1 MSQLPLEI
9 GRIHFTGIGGIGMS
23 GIAEI
28 LNDMG
33 YQVTGSDLSENANIK
48 RLKNKGVKIGL
59 SQQAEN
65 VVGAAIIVVSTA
77 IKPDN
82 IEVRA
87 AREHFIPVVHR
98 AEMLGEL
105 MRLKW
110 SVAVAGTHG
119 KTTTTSLIATLLD
132 IGGID
137 PTVINGGIITGWGSN
152 AHLGDSPW
160 MVVEAD
166 ESDGSFAHLNPT
178 VAVVTNIDPEHLDHH
193 GNFDQLKQ
201 AFRAFVASIPFYGFA
216 ALCLD
221 HPTVQQMIPDISEKR
236 LITYGFSA
244 SADIRAIN
252 LKANN
257 GVMCFDVMVSDRI
270 DGISSIPHVTLP
282 MPGKHN
288 VLNCLAAIAVALE
301 MGVDIDKITTAIA
314 TFKGV
319 GRRFDHKGTVGDIT
333 IIDDYGH
340 HPVEISAVLGAARML
355 KPNNKVIAVMQPHRY
370 TRLHDLFTEFCGCFN
385 DADHVIITDVYA
397 AGEEPIDGISSE
409 ALVKGLIDHG
419 HPSVAALPNTD
430 VLAPMIL
437 EQASAGDIVVLL
449 GAGNITVWAAELPQ
463 QIAFLTGEEIVA

>member
-385 DADHVIITDVYA
+385 DADHVIIADVYA

-430 VLAPMIL
+430 VLAPMVL

>member
-193 GNFDQLKQ
+193 GNFDQLKK

-340 HPVEISAVLGAARML
+340 HPVEISAVLSAARML

-385 DADHVIITDVYA
+385 DADHVIIADVYA
-397 AGEEPIDGISSE
+397 AGEEPIDGLSSE
-409 ALVKGLIDHG
+409 TLVKGLIDHG

-430 VLAPMIL
+430 VLAPMVL
-437 EQASAGDIVVLL
+437 EQASAGDIVILL